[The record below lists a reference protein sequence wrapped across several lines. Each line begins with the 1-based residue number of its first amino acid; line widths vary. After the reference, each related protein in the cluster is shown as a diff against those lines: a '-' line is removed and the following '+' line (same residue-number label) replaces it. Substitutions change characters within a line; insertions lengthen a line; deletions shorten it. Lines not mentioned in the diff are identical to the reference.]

1 MRIQNICISHP
12 DKTANASICFSF
24 ENSEIACT
32 GCAPPCS
39 QGQTEPPPGGHTAGS
54 RAGTRAPREATTHR
68 PPTHTHPAH
77 GPPPTFARGGI
88 EMPFGPRAYSKTR
101 PGHFFRSPPNYAHF
115 GGAGSG
121 REGPFCRHCMAKNTS
136 LAKYAKNQENMP
148 ISFKKRTQ
156 QKTKPASDL
165 YKLAANN
172 IYTGRRQYTHQT
184 RRRPIPAARRTCC
197 RAETGTAANRMP
209 RPQPK
214 AGACV
219 DWAWLHGGA
228 HLVQTDLDFLIACKT
243 FPNRTFLKY
252 QTN

>member
-1 MRIQNICISHP
+1 MRIQNMCISHP
-12 DKTANASICFSF
+12 DKIANASICFSF

-88 EMPFGPRAYSKTR
+88 EMSFGPRAYSKTR

-156 QKTKPASDL
+156 QKTKPPQTYTNWPPTIFTRA
-165 YKLAANN
+165 AAN
-172 IYTGRRQYTHQT
+172 IHTRPEDDPFQPPGGR
-184 RRRPIPAARRTCC
+184 AA
-197 RAETGTAANRMP
+197 GQKQV
-209 RPQPK
+209 PQPTGCPDPSQRPVP
-214 AGACV
+214 ASTGPGCMA
-219 DWAWLHGGA
+219 
-228 HLVQTDLDFLIACKT
+228 VQIWCKRIWT
-243 FPNRTFLKY
+243 F
-252 QTN
+252 